1 MTKRHINIMNI
12 NKYSR
17 SYRVITAAALLP
29 IGLFFA
35 SCHNSQA
42 DDENVSES
50 QGVQVKIIHLQK
62 SQLDASLRLP
72 GEIKPFQF
80 ADLYAKV
87 NSYVKNV
94 NVDLGSQVVAG
105 QVLATLDAPE
115 MNTQLLEAQSRLHT
129 KEAMF
134 RASRATYERLLKTS
148 KVPGTISPNDLDMAF
163 EKMSADSAELLSSR
177 SSYHEVQQML
187 GYLVIRA
194 PFSGVISQRNVHP
207 GTYVGPAGKGSDKPL
222 FRLEEQQ
229 KLRLSIAVPEIY
241 TDEAHHA
248 GDVRFT
254 VKSLPGDTFTAKINR
269 IAGSLD
275 VKLRSEILEM
285 DVANKNA
292 RLLPGMYAEVQM
304 PMPGKKDVYVVPKS
318 AIITNSEKVFVI
330 KSVNGKA
337 VWILVKCGNESNG
350 RVEVFGDL
358 SDNDQ
363 LVQNGSDE
371 IKEGTPLQAVAK

>member
-1 MTKRHINIMNI
+1 MNI
-12 NKYSR
+12 NKYSL
-17 SYRVITAAALLP
+17 SYTVMTAAALLP
-29 IGLFFA
+29 LGLFFA
-35 SCHNSQA
+35 SCHSSHA
-42 DDENVSES
+42 EDESGTES
-50 QGVQVKIIHLQK
+50 HSVQVKVIHLQK

-94 NVDLGSQVVAG
+94 NVDLGSQVTAG

-163 EKMSADSAELLSSR
+163 EKMSADSAELLSAR

-222 FRLEEQQ
+222 FRIEEQQ
-229 KLRLSIAVPEIY
+229 KLRLSIAVPEVY
-241 TDEAHHA
+241 TEEAHQA
-248 GDVRFT
+248 ENVRFT
-254 VKSLPGDTFTAKINR
+254 VKSLPGDTFTAKVSR
-269 IAGSLD
+269 VAGSLD
-275 VKLRSEILEM
+275 VKLRSETLEM
-285 DVANKNA
+285 DVANKSA

-304 PMPGKKDVYVVPKS
+304 PLPGKKDVYVVPKS
-318 AIITNSEKVFVI
+318 AVVSNSEKVFVI
-330 KSVNGKA
+330 KSVMNKA
-337 VWILVKCGNESNG
+337 VWTPVKCGNESNG
-350 RVEVFGDL
+350 KVEVFGDL

-371 IKEGTPLQAVAK
+371 IKDGTPLQVIAK

>member
-1 MTKRHINIMNI
+1 MNVK
-12 NKYSR
+12 KYSL
-17 SYRVITAAALLP
+17 SYRVMTAAALLP
-29 IGLFFA
+29 IGLFFS
-35 SCHNSQA
+35 SCHNTQA
-42 DDENVSES
+42 EDETHTES

-62 SQLDASLRLP
+62 GQLDASLKLP

-94 NVDLGSQVVAG
+94 SVDLGSQVAAG
-105 QVLATLDAPE
+105 QVLATLEAPE

-187 GYLVIRA
+187 TYLTIRA

-229 KLRLSIAVPEIY
+229 KLRLSVAVPEIY
-241 TDEAHHA
+241 TDDAHHA

-254 VKSLPGDTFTAKINR
+254 VKSLPGDTFTAHVNR

-285 DVANKNA
+285 DITNKER

-304 PMPGKKDVYVVPKS
+304 PLPGKKEMYVVPKS
-318 AIITNSEKVFVI
+318 AIVSNSEKVFVI
-330 KSVNGKA
+330 KSVNNKA
-337 VWILVKCGNESNG
+337 VWVPVRRGNESNG
-350 RVEVFGDL
+350 LVEIFGNL

-371 IKEGTPLQAVAK
+371 IKEGTLLQAVAK

>member
-1 MTKRHINIMNI
+1 MNI
-12 NKYSR
+12 KNYSLLYR
-17 SYRVITAAALLP
+17 SMTAAALLP
-29 IGLFFA
+29 LGLFFA
-35 SCHNSQA
+35 GCHNTQA
-42 DDENVSES
+42 EDESGKESE
-50 QGVQVKIIHLQK
+50 GVQVKMIHLQK
-62 SQLDASLRLP
+62 SQLEASLKLP

-80 ADLYAKV
+80 VDLYAKV
-87 NSYVKNV
+87 NSYVKSV
-94 NVDLGSQVVAG
+94 QVDLGSQVSAG

-187 GYLVIRA
+187 GYLTIRA

-229 KLRLSIAVPEIY
+229 KLRLAVAVPEIY
-241 TDEAHHA
+241 TDDAHHA
-248 GDVRFT
+248 GDVHFT
-254 VKSLPGDTFTAKINR
+254 VKSLPGDTFTAHVSR

-275 VKLRSEILEM
+275 TKLRSELLEM
-285 DVANKNA
+285 DIANINRK
-292 RLLPGMYAEVQM
+292 LLPGMYAEVQV
-304 PMPGKKDVYVVPKS
+304 PLPGKKDVYVVPKG
-318 AIITNSEKVFVI
+318 AIVSNSEKVFVI

-337 VWILVKCGNESNG
+337 VWVPVQRGNEANG
-350 RVEVFGDL
+350 QVEIFGNL
-358 SDNDQ
+358 SDQDI
-363 LVQNGSDE
+363 LVQNASDE
-371 IKEGTPLQAVAK
+371 IKEGTSLQAAAK

>member
-1 MTKRHINIMNI
+1 MNI
-12 NKYSR
+12 YKYSL
-17 SYRVITAAALLP
+17 SYRAMTAAALLP

-35 SCHNSQA
+35 SCHNSEA
-42 DDENVSES
+42 SDEAGTDD
-50 QGVQVKIIHLQK
+50 QRVQVKVIHLQK
-62 SQLDASLRLP
+62 SQLDASLKLP

-87 NSYVKNV
+87 NSYVKAV

-129 KEAMF
+129 KEAMY
-134 RASRATYERLLKTS
+134 RASKATYERLLKTS

-229 KLRLSIAVPEIY
+229 KLRLSVAVPEIY
-241 TDEAHHA
+241 TDAARHA
-248 GDVRFT
+248 SDVQFT
-254 VKSLPGDTFTAKINR
+254 VKSLPGDTFTAKVNR

-285 DVANKNA
+285 DVANKA
-292 RLLPGMYAEVQM
+292 AKLLPGMYAEVQM
-304 PMPGKKDVYVVPKS
+304 PLPGKKDVYVVPKS
-318 AIITNSEKVFVI
+318 AIVSNSERVFVI
-330 KSVNGKA
+330 KAVNSKA
-337 VWILVKCGNESNG
+337 VWIPIKCGNESNG
-350 RVEVFGDL
+350 LVEIFGDL

-371 IKEGTPLQAVAK
+371 IKEGTLLQAATK